1 MADTTS
7 LPPRP
12 GSSIEIYIRS
22 IGRYYIGIAIVM
34 TLLIGA
40 TYLTVK
46 LALDRHA
53 VQQEISF
60 LTSQKFIRFQQ
71 LTQQTRAVM
80 GASADPT
87 LPEQIVLPMLEDI
100 QTAITD
106 IRAIMARLKDMH
118 RRLDSNLL
126 EQISRHSPA
135 TEALHVSLDQRL
147 EDFLSRAERIV
158 NTTHEDRQRRYI
170 YWGPIDFAA
179 SADGLLMRQFNDII
193 QHANGRSEVSIG
205 NATSISTA
213 LLLTLAILFILA
225 SMLLFYPLLM
235 KLRSEHH
242 RKMEFENK
250 LTHLAQTDP
259 LTRLKNRSYFNSALN
274 CLLYRY
280 KKDGIGFSL
289 LLIDLDNFKAI
300 NDSFGH
306 PAGDATLRH
315 VARAFQ
321 SVFQAN
327 DIIARIGGD
336 EFAILLPDIDDE
348 ARLNDIANRSI
359 KALEADFP
367 FESNT
372 IRTSASVGGAIVP
385 IHATD
390 EPGLVRVADLALY
403 AAKAGSQNA
412 FIFDEETLTSR
423 LEQNELA
430 AALANAADRD
440 EFIVYYQPKVDLA
453 TGNHLGFEALVR
465 WHHPTLGLLAP
476 GAFLPL
482 MKSPRLI
489 ADMSRAVIRSACR
502 DLRAWKKAGY
512 APGPVAINLPEPL
525 LINENGFEMLAAA
538 IREYD
543 LDWQDLA
550 IEVTE
555 DVFLNRH
562 AEQMRASMR
571 RFREHGISIAL
582 DDFGTGFASLL
593 HLRDFPFDELKI
605 DRGFVADIGRES
617 RSEQI
622 INAIIDL
629 SRNLGKRCVVEGIET
644 EAQRQFLVA
653 AGCTIG
659 QGYLFDKPMPNSE
672 VEARWFKHPIAEA
685 R

>member
-1 MADTTS
+1 MVETTP

-12 GSSIEIYIRS
+12 GSSIEDYIRS
-22 IGRYYIGIAIVM
+22 IGLYYIGIAIVM

-46 LALDRHA
+46 VALDRHTT
-53 VQQEISF
+53 QQEISF

-80 GASADPT
+80 GASADPA
-87 LPEQIVLPMLEDI
+87 LPEQIVQPMLEDI
-100 QTAITD
+100 QSAITD
-106 IRAIMARLKDMH
+106 IRVVMKRLKDMH

-126 EQISRHSPA
+126 ERLSRHSPA
-135 TEALHVSLDQRL
+135 ATALHVDLDQRL
-147 EDFLSRAERIV
+147 EDFLSRAERII
-158 NTTHEDRQRRYI
+158 NTTHEDRQRRYT

-179 SADGLLMRQFNDII
+179 SADGLLMRQFDGII
-193 QHANGRSEVSIG
+193 QHANGRSEASIG
-205 NATSISTA
+205 NAASISTA

-225 SMLLFYPLLM
+225 STLLFYPLLM
-235 KLRSEHH
+235 KLRSEHQ

-250 LTHLAQTDP
+250 LVHLAQTDP
-259 LTRLKNRSYFNSALN
+259 LTRLKNRSYFSSALN

-300 NDSFGH
+300 NDGFGH

-315 VARAFQ
+315 VAHAFQ
-321 SVFQAN
+321 NVFQVN

-359 KALEADFP
+359 KALEADFT
-367 FESNT
+367 FEDNT

-385 IHATD
+385 IHAID

-403 AAKAGSQNA
+403 AAKAGSQSA

-440 EFIVYYQPKVDLA
+440 ELIVHYQPKVELA
-453 TGNHLGFEALVR
+453 SGKHLGFEALVR
-465 WHHPTLGLLAP
+465 WQHPTLGLLAP

-482 MKSPRLI
+482 MKSPRMI
-489 ADMSRAVIRSACR
+489 GDMSRAVIRNACR
-502 DLRAWKKAGY
+502 DLRAWKKAGLS
-512 APGPVAINLPEPL
+512 PGPVAINLPEPL
-525 LINENGFEMLAAA
+525 LIDENGFEMLASA

-550 IEVTE
+550 VEVTE
-555 DVFLNRH
+555 DVFLNHH
-562 AEQMRASMR
+562 AEQMRASMT
-571 RFREHGISIAL
+571 RFREQSVSVSL

-605 DRGFVADIGRES
+605 DRSFVADIGRDS

-629 SRNLGKRCVVEGIET
+629 SRNLGKRCIAEGIET
-644 EAQRQFLVA
+644 EAQRQFLVT

-659 QGYLFDKPMPNSE
+659 QGYLFAKPMPKNE
-672 VEARWFKHPIAEA
+672 VMARWLKHPIAET